1 MFTSAVLSLSTSVR
15 RKIAVTRDWT
25 RQPSS
30 GRTQKPRSG
39 HGVNYQQTGTRQPF
53 YRPEHANLPRVEPR
67 VMVLTIYSP
76 EPFLGLNPET
86 LGHGLNYQQ
95 TGTRHL
101 PRVEPENLG
110 SRCQLSTD
118 RKYRSCSAL
127 HHLMD
132 LGNGQRMLPVM
143 QFIWFKGVISF

>member
-15 RKIAVTRDWT
+15 RKIEVTRDWT

-95 TGTRHL
+95 TGTRHFSSG
-101 PRVEPENLG
+101 RTSGHGVNYQQTG
-110 SRCQLSTD
+110 SIGAVL
-118 RKYRSCSAL
+118 L
-127 HHLMD
+127 
-132 LGNGQRMLPVM
+132 
-143 QFIWFKGVISF
+143 FII